1 MCQPRK
7 PVFCSIL
14 PPHVIKKLSESR
26 SREVRGSAY
35 DTMRLSERLRGG
47 RQALAEL
54 LRPVPRGGLHRT
66 VYDARNVERL
76 PGHSAR
82 VERAR
87 EHADVHVNEAYEG
100 LGATY
105 RFYAEVLSRNS
116 LDDRGEGLDASVH
129 YGRKYMNAF
138 WDGRQMVFGDGD
150 GKVLGSFTPHLD
162 VIAHEL
168 THGVIA
174 HEACF
179 DYEDQP
185 GALNESFADVFGV
198 LTLQYQRKQSVR
210 EATWRIGEG
219 LLAKYPRQ
227 ALRSLAA
234 PGTAYDNHF
243 MGKDPQPA
251 HLRHYKPEEYPDD
264 NGGVHVYSG
273 IPNHAFY
280 LAAMKLGG
288 SAWEKAGRIWYLAL
302 KDLLSRRAQFADA
315 ALATTSAADRLFGA
329 ATARIVR
336 DAWEA
341 VGVGLKASQAG
352 DEGTGEPKRGRK
364 RKGQGKA
371 PGEGKRK
378 GKAETSGKPRAKRKA
393 A

>member
-1 MCQPRK
+1 MCQRRSST
-7 PVFCSIL
+7 FCTIL
-14 PPHVIKKLSESR
+14 PPHVIKKMAETGSPEL
-26 SREVRGSAY
+26 RGHAY
-35 DTMRLSERLRGG
+35 DTMRLSERLRGR
-47 RQALAEL
+47 RQILAEF

-66 VYDARNVERL
+66 IYDAGHVERL
-76 PGHSAR
+76 PGE
-82 VERAR
+82 VVR
-87 EHADVHVNEAYEG
+87 EEGHKEHRDAHVNEAYDG

-105 RFYAEVLSRNS
+105 RFYAEVMSRNS

-150 GKVLGSFTPHLD
+150 GKILGSFTAHLD

-168 THGVIA
+168 THGVIS

-179 DYEDQP
+179 DYEDEP

-198 LTLQYQRKQSVR
+198 LTLQYARRQSAK

-219 LLAKYPRQ
+219 LLVKHPKQ

-234 PGTAYDNHF
+234 PGTAYDNEQ

-251 HLRHYKPEEYPDD
+251 HLRDYRPEDWPED
-264 NGGVHVYSG
+264 NGGVHVFSG

-288 SAWEKAGRIWYLAL
+288 NAWEKAGRIWYLAL
-302 KDLLSRRAQFADA
+302 TDLLSRRATFADA
-315 ALATTSAADRLFGA
+315 ALGTVTAADRLQGA
-329 ATARIVR
+329 SAAKVVR
-336 DAWEA
+336 EAWEA
-341 VGVGLKASQAG
+341 VGVALPG
-352 DEGTGEPKRGRK
+352 KRLP
-364 RKGQGKA
+364 A
-371 PGEGKRK
+371 PGGARARGK
-378 GKAETSGKPRAKRKA
+378 KARAGHPVA
-393 A
+393 